1 MFSAEDIASLVDPK
15 ELQDAAY
22 EHNWDDG
29 YEIPTAIACHPACD
43 LAVALT
49 LFWLSEGVSLL
60 ANEVKPNE
68 YNIAWVKFCRF
79 ITERILNNE
88 YNVSSVKFIAPIGPT
103 QLYKL
108 KKLGIPDILF
118 LSIGVENA

>member
-1 MFSAEDIASLVDPK
+1 MFSAEDIASMVDPK

-22 EHNWDDG
+22 EYNWDDG

-60 ANEVKPNE
+60 TNEVKPNE
-68 YNIAWVKFCRF
+68 YNIDWVNFCGF

-88 YNVSSVKFIAPIGPT
+88 YNVSSGKFIAPIGPT
-103 QLYKL
+103 QQYKL

>member
-1 MFSAEDIASLVDPK
+1 MFSTEDIARMVEPK

-60 ANEVKPNE
+60 TNEVKPNE
-68 YNIAWVKFCRF
+68 YNIAWVKFCQL
-79 ITERILNNE
+79 ITERILSNK
-88 YNVSSVKFIAPIGPT
+88 YSISSGKFIVPIGPT
-103 QLYKL
+103 QQYKFM
-108 KKLGIPDILF
+108 KLGIPAILIS
-118 LSIGVENA
+118 SIGAEIA